1 MLHHFNI
8 VRVATEFWK
17 DCLRDIFGSLVE
29 WLRDISQDFFPW
41 NCCICMDLYY
51 FVCICICIM
60 ESSWMIT
67 RYIARLGNIRHS
79 FHMHLYLYYFIIVFV
94 LFCIC
99 IILYL
104 YYFVFVLW
112 RAAEWLRD
120 ISPGRKTLPMLSPS
134 IGKSHLYGEIT
145 RQRRKY

>member
-1 MLHHFNI
+1 MQQSFGKI
-8 VRVATEFWK
+8 VWE
-17 DCLRDIFGSLVE
+17 IFSAAWLNDYEIYRKIFSLK
-29 WLRDISQDFFPW
+29 L
-41 NCCICMDLYY
+41 LYLY
-51 FVCICICIM
+51 GFVLFC
-60 ESSWMIT
+60 
-67 RYIARLGNIRHS
+67 
-79 FHMHLYLYYFIIVFV
+79 MHLYLYYGEQLNDYEIYRKIGKHSSFISHAFVFV
-94 LFCIC
+94 LFYNCIC

-145 RQRRKY
+145 RQRRK